1 MQFFFGQYNLYDK
14 SVQLDPVEQKH
25 CLKVL
30 RKKTGDL
37 IQVTDGTGKIYETR
51 IVDDNWKNPF
61 FTCETIK
68 EVEERK
74 YVLSI
79 GIALTKNLQRIEW
92 FLEKST
98 EIGID
103 SIYFIETSRSEK
115 AKFKKDRFDNILRSA
130 AKQSGNLKLPK
141 IYELQSLNNFLEKP
155 FFETE
160 QKFIA
165 YCEDKPEAHLFSQLE
180 KGVAVSVLIG
190 PEGDFSSD
198 EVKEAESKGFQRI
211 SLGDSRLRTETA
223 GIVAC
228 EIVNLANL

>member
-51 IVDDNWKNPF
+51 IVDDNWKNPV
-61 FTCETIK
+61 FTCEEIK

-74 YVLSI
+74 YALSI
-79 GIALTKNLQRIEW
+79 AIALTKNLQRVEW

-103 SIYFIETSRSEK
+103 SIYFIESSRSEK
-115 AKFKKDRFDNILRSA
+115 AKFKKERFENILRSA

-141 IYELQSLNNFLEKP
+141 MYELQSFEDYIEKP
-155 FFETE
+155 FFEKE

-180 KGVAVSVLIG
+180 KGISASVLIG
-190 PEGDFSSD
+190 PEGDFTSE
-198 EVKEAESKGFQRI
+198 EVQLAEGKGFNRI
-211 SLGDSRLRTETA
+211 SLGNSRLRTETA